1 MADLL
6 IKHGADPN
14 WIIDKKR
21 GWSLLHYFCGLK
33 LKMNQHQRKLN
44 KDIISFLLAHG
55 ADPRQPTLDDK
66 TCMDL
71 AAQHCNQ
78 EEVSAILQH

>member
-1 MADLL
+1 MIADLL

-33 LKMNQHQRKLN
+33 LKMKPQQRKLN
-44 KDIISFLLAHG
+44 KDIISFLLSHG
-55 ADPRQPTLDDK
+55 ADPRQTTLDDK

-71 AAQHCNQ
+71 VEKHCNQ
-78 EEVSAILQH
+78 QEITALMQ